1 MKSKIKDLF
10 KGASQNTADFF
21 TSNYMEEQMP
31 SKPSSTMERKT
42 EEFGSAKLPPGGF
55 KRGVIDKLKDAF
67 KEAGEEQYAN
77 RVQTYNQ
84 YLKTLNSYKTNQV
97 GLSGKVG
104 ISLMSPKMAKSV
116 GRVSMT
122 NYEQKLAEWNR
133 RMREFSIRRYYAS
146 LGKRK

>member
-1 MKSKIKDLF
+1 MKTRIKDLF
-10 KGASQNTADFF
+10 KGASQSTADFF
-21 TSNYMEEQMP
+21 TMGYSEGQEIP
-31 SKPSSTMERKT
+31 GGSRKPNVGDVEMD
-42 EEFGSAKLPPGGF
+42 LPPVKQEKPKGIIG
-55 KRGVIDKLKDAF
+55 RIKDAF
-67 KEAGEEQYAN
+67 KDAGEDTYSN

-84 YLKTLNSYKTNQV
+84 YLKTLNSYKTDKVSLSGRV
-97 GLSGKVG
+97 GL
-104 ISLMSPKMAKSV
+104 SLMSPKSAKSV

>member
-1 MKSKIKDLF
+1 
-10 KGASQNTADFF
+10 
-21 TSNYMEEQMP
+21 MEEQNPAGREPNINMRGDP
-31 SKPSSTMERKT
+31 EANLDMQKKSIFRK
-42 EEFGSAKLPPGGF
+42 
-55 KRGVIDKLKDAF
+55 IKDAF
-67 KEAGEEQYAN
+67 KDAGKDSYAN

-84 YLKTLNSYKTNQV
+84 YLKTLNSYKTDKVNLPGDV
-97 GLSGKVG
+97 GL
-104 ISLMSPKMAKSV
+104 SLMSPKSAKSV

>member
-31 SKPSSTMERKT
+31 SGREPNIDM
-42 EEFGSAKLPPGGF
+42 
-55 KRGVIDKLKDAF
+55 RGDPEANLDMQKKGVLEKLKDAF
-67 KEAGEEQYAN
+67 KGAGEDQYAN

-97 GLSGKVG
+97 KLSGKIG
-104 ISLMSPKMAKSV
+104 LGMMSPKMARSA

-146 LGKRK
+146 LGKGK

>member
-1 MKSKIKDLF
+1 MKTKIKDLF
-10 KGASQNTADFF
+10 KTSSQNTADFF

-31 SKPSSTMERKT
+31 KTTMETKQ
-42 EEFGSAKLPPGGF
+42 EEISKAKLPKKGILG
-55 KRGVIDKLKDAF
+55 RIKDAF
-67 KEAGEEQYAN
+67 KGAGEDQYEN

-84 YLKTLNSYKTNQV
+84 YLKTLNSYKTDKV
-97 GLSGKVG
+97 SLSGKVG
-104 ISLMSPKMAKSV
+104 ISLMSPKSAKSV

>member
-1 MKSKIKDLF
+1 MKTKIKDLF
-10 KGASQNTADFF
+10 NGAAQNTADFF
-21 TSNYMEEQMP
+21 TSNYMEEQSPAGREPNIGMRGDP
-31 SKPSSTMERKT
+31 EANLDMQKSKSIFQR
-42 EEFGSAKLPPGGF
+42 
-55 KRGVIDKLKDAF
+55 IKDAF
-67 KEAGEEQYAN
+67 KDAGKDSYAN

-84 YLKTLNSYKTNQV
+84 YLKTLNSYKTAKVNLPGDV
-97 GLSGKVG
+97 GL
-104 ISLMSPKMAKSV
+104 SLMSPKSTKSV

>member
-1 MKSKIKDLF
+1 MKTKIKDLF
-10 KGASQNTADFF
+10 NGAAQNTADFF
-21 TSNYMEEQMP
+21 TSNYMEEQSPAGREPNIDMRGDP
-31 SKPSSTMERKT
+31 EANLDMQKSKSIFQR
-42 EEFGSAKLPPGGF
+42 
-55 KRGVIDKLKDAF
+55 IKDAF
-67 KEAGEEQYAN
+67 KDAGKDSYAN

-84 YLKTLNSYKTNQV
+84 YLKTLNSYKTAKVNLPGDV
-97 GLSGKVG
+97 GL
-104 ISLMSPKMAKSV
+104 SLMSPKSAKAV

>member
-21 TSNYMEEQMP
+21 TSNYMDEQMP
-31 SKPSSTMERKT
+31 KTTMETKQ
-42 EEFGSAKLPPGGF
+42 EEISQAKLPKKGIIG
-55 KRGVIDKLKDAF
+55 RIKDAL
-67 KEAGEEQYAN
+67 KGAGEDQYAN

-84 YLKTLNSYKTNQV
+84 YLKTLNSYKTDKV
-97 GLSGKVG
+97 SLSGKVG
-104 ISLMSPKMAKSV
+104 ISLMSPKSAKSV

>member
-31 SKPSSTMERKT
+31 SGREPNIDM
-42 EEFGSAKLPPGGF
+42 
-55 KRGVIDKLKDAF
+55 RGDPEANLDMKKKGVLEKLKDAF
-67 KEAGEEQYAN
+67 KGAGEDQYAN

-97 GLSGKVG
+97 KLSGKIG
-104 ISLMSPKMAKSV
+104 LGMMSPKMARSA

-146 LGKRK
+146 LGKGK

>member
-1 MKSKIKDLF
+1 MKTKIKDLF
-10 KGASQNTADFF
+10 KTSSQNTADFF

-31 SKPSSTMERKT
+31 SKPSSTMGRKT
-42 EEFGSAKLPPGGF
+42 AEFGKAKLPPGGF
-55 KRGVIDKLKDAF
+55 KRGVAERLKDAL
-67 KEAGEEQYAN
+67 KGAGKDQYAN

-84 YLKTLNSYKTNQV
+84 YLKTLNSYKTDKV
-97 GLSGKVG
+97 SLSGKVG
-104 ISLMSPKMAKSV
+104 ISLMSPKSAKSV

>member
-1 MKSKIKDLF
+1 MKTKIKDLF
-10 KGASQNTADFF
+10 NGAAQNTADFF
-21 TSNYMEEQMP
+21 TSNYMEEQSPAGREPNIGMRGDP
-31 SKPSSTMERKT
+31 EANLDMQKSKSIFQR
-42 EEFGSAKLPPGGF
+42 
-55 KRGVIDKLKDAF
+55 IKDAF
-67 KEAGEEQYAN
+67 KDAGKDSYAN

-84 YLKTLNSYKTNQV
+84 YLKTLNSYKTAKVNLSGDV
-97 GLSGKVG
+97 GL
-104 ISLMSPKMAKSV
+104 SLMSPKSAKSV